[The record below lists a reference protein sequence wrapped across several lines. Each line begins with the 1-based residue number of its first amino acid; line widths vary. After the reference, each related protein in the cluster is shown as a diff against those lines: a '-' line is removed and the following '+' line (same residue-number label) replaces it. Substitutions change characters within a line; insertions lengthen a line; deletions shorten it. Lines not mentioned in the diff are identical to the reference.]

1 MKLKHVALYAK
12 HHYERSG
19 DVWED
24 VKKCLIADD
33 YMPSNQ
39 IDILNIIIRNVTPL
53 FHQKTPELVMELVE
67 GISPH
72 NCWKYG
78 FYHKGCTW
86 VKDYDTLPL
95 YEYKEAVLYFYLS
108 TLMGATIVELGGLPD
123 ADKKVLPFSKDLIRE
138 LKSKKSKKLKTQ
150 KNESK

>member
-12 HHYERSG
+12 HHYERSV

-24 VKKCLIADD
+24 VKKCLEADD
-33 YMPSNQ
+33 YMPSNK

-53 FHQKTPELVMELVE
+53 HHQKPTELIMELVE

-78 FYHKGCTW
+78 FYHNQCTW
-86 VKDYDTLPL
+86 VKECKEYPDYD
-95 YEYKEAVLYFYLS
+95 YKTAVLYFYLS
-108 TLMGATIVELGGLPD
+108 TLMGSTITELDGLPE
-123 ADKKVLPFSKDLIRE
+123 ADKKVLPYSKDLLRE
-138 LKSKKSKKLKTQ
+138 LKSKKTKKQ
-150 KNESK
+150 ENERK